1 MRGPPRSRSPRPPQ
15 FASPRAGYISAIEAE
30 LIGQAS
36 SSIGAG
42 RDTKEDTIDPAVGV
56 ILEVKVG
63 EKVDA
68 GSVLCRLYYTRED
81 RVEEAAESLRRRF
94 LRVPRGESR
103 RATAGAYL
111 WADLLGARVE
121 TPEGTWL
128 GIVRELVRAGEND
141 VLVIADAS
149 GRERLLPMLESV
161 VKVVDVA
168 AGRIVA
174 IPQEEAG

>member
-1 MRGPPRSRSPRPPQ
+1 MGPRSTSRSISDDALVVGFILGPHGVRGEVRIDPRTDVADR
-15 FASPRAGYISAIEAE
+15 FRAGAVLECDDVGP
-30 LIGQAS
+30 LTV
-36 SSIGAG
+36 AG
-42 RDTKEDTIDPAVGV
+42 VRGEVAKPIVRFAGYDT
-56 ILEVKVG
+56 
-63 EKVDA
+63 
-68 GSVLCRLYYTRED
+68 R
-81 RVEEAAESLRRRF
+81 EAAESLRRRF
-94 LRVPRGESR
+94 LRVARGESR

-128 GIVRELVRAGEND
+128 GIVRELVRAGENE

-174 IPQEEAG
+174 VPQEEAG

>member
-1 MRGPPRSRSPRPPQ
+1 MGPRSTSRSI
-15 FASPRAGYISAIEAE
+15 SGDDLVVGYILGPHGVRGEVRVDPRTDVADRFRVGAVLECDDVGPLTVAAIRGE
-30 LIGQAS
+30 
-36 SSIGAG
+36 
-42 RDTKEDTIDPAVGV
+42 PAKPIVRFEGY
-56 ILEVKVG
+56 G
-63 EKVDA
+63 
-68 GSVLCRLYYTRED
+68 TRQ
-81 RVEEAAESLRRRF
+81 AAESLGGRF
-94 LRVPRGESR
+94 LRVARGESR

-161 VKVVDVA
+161 VKFVDVG

-174 IPQEEAG
+174 VPQEEAG